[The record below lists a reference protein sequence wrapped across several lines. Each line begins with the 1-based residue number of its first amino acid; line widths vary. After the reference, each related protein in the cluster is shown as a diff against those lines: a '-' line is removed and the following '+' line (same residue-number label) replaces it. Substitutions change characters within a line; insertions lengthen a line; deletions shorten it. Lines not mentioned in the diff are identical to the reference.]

1 MKQNK
6 NISIKQIAKLS
17 GVSVATVSRVINN
30 NGRFSEETRERVMK
44 IINEYNYTTNM
55 AAKSL
60 RVSKS
65 KTIGVIVP
73 DVNNGFFS
81 ELVLEIEKYF
91 FSHGYSVFICNT
103 NQDEAKEKSYFK
115 SLDSK
120 LVDGIICIS
129 AISIDPAKCIKRNI
143 PVVFINNKDYKLER
157 DGVNFTGTI
166 DMPLLS
172 DYDLPSYL
180 VIKNG
185 NTEKV
190 ENAKGLFNYDRNM
203 SEIINYYGSI
213 SYKNEI
219 LKLKGNLET
228 NISYLSGSYQDGIL
242 NEIHIDKYTV
252 DILENN
258 KVISSKEFGI
268 NDVGT
273 TNNLSMEESVE
284 RNSNYEIQVNI
295 VDNLGNKYKYSLV
308 SGKATEVNFTDL
320 DQQYRGELIDVY
332 NKDGQVLYESNN

>member
-1 MKQNK
+1 MKKYALQIIIGILIFINIISLSYIVKLNK
-6 NISIKQIAKLS
+6 KIDSNNNYINGLS
-17 GVSVATVSRVINN
+17 GELNSSRFQAKDDNSLI
-30 NGRFSEETRERVMK
+30 SESNVEMVNEDLDALKCTYK
-44 IINEYNYTTNM
+44 I
-55 AAKSL
+55 S
-60 RVSKS
+60 
-65 KTIGVIVP
+65 
-73 DVNNGFFS
+73 
-81 ELVLEIEKYF
+81 LVLKEITDTTEVIY
-91 FSHGYSVFICNT
+91 
-103 NQDEAKEKSYFK
+103 
-115 SLDSK
+115 
-120 LVDGIICIS
+120 
-129 AISIDPAKCIKRNI
+129 R
-143 PVVFINNKDYKLER
+143 INNKDYKLER

>member
-1 MKQNK
+1 MKKYALQIIIGILIFINIISLSYIVKLNK
-6 NISIKQIAKLS
+6 KIDSNNNYINGLS
-17 GVSVATVSRVINN
+17 GELNSIRFQAKDDNSLISESNVEMVNEDLDALKCTYKISLVLKEITDTTEVIYRINN
-30 NGRFSEETRERVMK
+30 E
-44 IINEYNYTTNM
+44 
-55 AAKSL
+55 
-60 RVSKS
+60 
-65 KTIGVIVP
+65 
-73 DVNNGFFS
+73 
-81 ELVLEIEKYF
+81 
-91 FSHGYSVFICNT
+91 
-103 NQDEAKEKSYFK
+103 
-115 SLDSK
+115 
-120 LVDGIICIS
+120 
-129 AISIDPAKCIKRNI
+129 
-143 PVVFINNKDYKLER
+143 DYKLER

>member
-1 MKQNK
+1 MKKYALQIIIGILIFINIISLSYIVKLNK
-6 NISIKQIAKLS
+6 KIDSNNNYINGLS
-17 GVSVATVSRVINN
+17 GELNSI
-30 NGRFSEETRERVMK
+30 RFQAKDDNSLISESNVEMVNEDLDALKCTYK
-44 IINEYNYTTNM
+44 I
-55 AAKSL
+55 S
-60 RVSKS
+60 
-65 KTIGVIVP
+65 
-73 DVNNGFFS
+73 
-81 ELVLEIEKYF
+81 LVLKEITDTTEVIY
-91 FSHGYSVFICNT
+91 
-103 NQDEAKEKSYFK
+103 
-115 SLDSK
+115 
-120 LVDGIICIS
+120 
-129 AISIDPAKCIKRNI
+129 R
-143 PVVFINNKDYKLER
+143 INNKDYKLER

-332 NKDGQVLYESNN
+332 N

>member
-1 MKQNK
+1 MKKYALQIIIGILIFINIISLSYIVKLNK
-6 NISIKQIAKLS
+6 KIDSNNNYINGLS
-17 GVSVATVSRVINN
+17 GELNSI
-30 NGRFSEETRERVMK
+30 RFQAKDDNSLISESNVEMVNEDLDALKCTYK
-44 IINEYNYTTNM
+44 I
-55 AAKSL
+55 S
-60 RVSKS
+60 
-65 KTIGVIVP
+65 
-73 DVNNGFFS
+73 
-81 ELVLEIEKYF
+81 LVLKEITDTTEVIY
-91 FSHGYSVFICNT
+91 
-103 NQDEAKEKSYFK
+103 
-115 SLDSK
+115 
-120 LVDGIICIS
+120 
-129 AISIDPAKCIKRNI
+129 R
-143 PVVFINNKDYKLER
+143 INNKDYKLER

>member
-1 MKQNK
+1 MDLGGNMKKYILQIIIGILIFINIISLSYITKLNK
-6 NISIKQIAKLS
+6 KIDINNDYINGLS
-17 GVSVATVSRVINN
+17 GELNRI
-30 NGRFSEETRERVMK
+30 RFQQKDDNSLISESNVEMVNEELASLKCTYK
-44 IINEYNYTTNM
+44 I
-55 AAKSL
+55 S
-60 RVSKS
+60 
-65 KTIGVIVP
+65 
-73 DVNNGFFS
+73 
-81 ELVLEIEKYF
+81 LVLKEITDTTEVIY
-91 FSHGYSVFICNT
+91 
-103 NQDEAKEKSYFK
+103 
-115 SLDSK
+115 
-120 LVDGIICIS
+120 
-129 AISIDPAKCIKRNI
+129 R
-143 PVVFINNKDYKLER
+143 INNKDYKLER

-252 DILENN
+252 DILEDN
-258 KVISSKEFGI
+258 KVISTKEFVI
-268 NDVGT
+268 NDIGT
-273 TNNLSMEESVE
+273 NNNLSIEENLK
-284 RNSNYEIQVNI
+284 RNSNYEIQVNV

-332 NKDGQVLYESNN
+332 NKDGQVLYQSNN

>member
-1 MKQNK
+1 MKKYALQIIIGILIFINIISLSYIVKLNK
-6 NISIKQIAKLS
+6 KIDSNNNYINGLS
-17 GVSVATVSRVINN
+17 GELNSI
-30 NGRFSEETRERVMK
+30 RFQAKDDNSLISESNVEMVNEDLDALKCTYK
-44 IINEYNYTTNM
+44 I
-55 AAKSL
+55 S
-60 RVSKS
+60 
-65 KTIGVIVP
+65 
-73 DVNNGFFS
+73 
-81 ELVLEIEKYF
+81 LVLKEITDTTEVIY
-91 FSHGYSVFICNT
+91 
-103 NQDEAKEKSYFK
+103 
-115 SLDSK
+115 
-120 LVDGIICIS
+120 
-129 AISIDPAKCIKRNI
+129 R
-143 PVVFINNKDYKLER
+143 INNKDYKLER

-228 NISYLSGSYQDGIL
+228 NISYLSGSYQDGIS

>member
-1 MKQNK
+1 MKKYVLQIIIGILIFINIISLTYIVKLNK
-6 NISIKQIAKLS
+6 KIDSNNNYINSLS
-17 GVSVATVSRVINN
+17 GELNSI
-30 NGRFSEETRERVMK
+30 RFQAKDDNSLISESNVEMVNEDLASLKCTYK
-44 IINEYNYTTNM
+44 I
-55 AAKSL
+55 S
-60 RVSKS
+60 
-65 KTIGVIVP
+65 
-73 DVNNGFFS
+73 
-81 ELVLEIEKYF
+81 LVLKEITDTTEVIY
-91 FSHGYSVFICNT
+91 
-103 NQDEAKEKSYFK
+103 
-115 SLDSK
+115 
-120 LVDGIICIS
+120 
-129 AISIDPAKCIKRNI
+129 R
-143 PVVFINNKDYKLER
+143 INNKDHKLER
-157 DGVNFTGTI
+157 DGVNFTGNI

-228 NISYLSGSYQDGIL
+228 NISYLSGSYQDGIS

-273 TNNLSMEESVE
+273 NNNLSIEKNVE

>member
-1 MKQNK
+1 MKKYILQIIIGILIFINIISLSYITKLNK
-6 NISIKQIAKLS
+6 KIDINNDYINGLS
-17 GVSVATVSRVINN
+17 GELNRI
-30 NGRFSEETRERVMK
+30 RFQPKDDNSLISESNVEM
-44 IINEYNYTTNM
+44 INEEL
-55 AAKSL
+55 ASL
-60 RVSKS
+60 KCTYKIS
-65 KTIGVIVP
+65 
-73 DVNNGFFS
+73 
-81 ELVLEIEKYF
+81 LVLKEITDTTEVIY
-91 FSHGYSVFICNT
+91 
-103 NQDEAKEKSYFK
+103 
-115 SLDSK
+115 
-120 LVDGIICIS
+120 
-129 AISIDPAKCIKRNI
+129 R
-143 PVVFINNKDYKLER
+143 INNKDYKLER

-213 SYKNEI
+213 SYRSEI

-228 NISYLSGSYQDGIL
+228 NISYLSGSYQDGGS

-252 DILENN
+252 DILEDN
-258 KVISSKEFGI
+258 KVISTKEFVI
-268 NDVGT
+268 NDIGT
-273 TNNLSMEESVE
+273 NNNLSIEENLK
-284 RNSNYEIQVNI
+284 RNSNYEIQVNV

-332 NKDGQVLYESNN
+332 NKDGQVLYQSNN

>member
-1 MKQNK
+1 MKKYTLQIIIGILIFINIISLSYITKLNK
-6 NISIKQIAKLS
+6 KIDINNDYINGLS
-17 GVSVATVSRVINN
+17 GELNRI
-30 NGRFSEETRERVMK
+30 RFQQKDDNSLISESNVEMVNEELASLKCTYK
-44 IINEYNYTTNM
+44 I
-55 AAKSL
+55 S
-60 RVSKS
+60 
-65 KTIGVIVP
+65 
-73 DVNNGFFS
+73 
-81 ELVLEIEKYF
+81 LVLKEITDTTEVIY
-91 FSHGYSVFICNT
+91 
-103 NQDEAKEKSYFK
+103 
-115 SLDSK
+115 
-120 LVDGIICIS
+120 
-129 AISIDPAKCIKRNI
+129 R
-143 PVVFINNKDYKLER
+143 INNKDYKLER

-213 SYKNEI
+213 SYRSEI

-228 NISYLSGSYQDGIL
+228 NISYLSGSYQDGGS

-252 DILENN
+252 DILEDN
-258 KVISSKEFGI
+258 KVISTKEFVI
-268 NDVGT
+268 NDIGT
-273 TNNLSMEESVE
+273 NNNLSIEENLK
-284 RNSNYEIQVNI
+284 RNSNYEIQVNV

-332 NKDGQVLYESNN
+332 NKDGQVLYQSNN

>member
-1 MKQNK
+1 MDLGGNMKKYTLQIIIGILIFINIISLSYITKLNK
-6 NISIKQIAKLS
+6 KIDINNDYINGLS
-17 GVSVATVSRVINN
+17 GELNRI
-30 NGRFSEETRERVMK
+30 RFQPKDDNSLISESNVEM
-44 IINEYNYTTNM
+44 INEEL
-55 AAKSL
+55 ASL
-60 RVSKS
+60 KCTYKIS
-65 KTIGVIVP
+65 
-73 DVNNGFFS
+73 
-81 ELVLEIEKYF
+81 LVLKEITDTTEVIY
-91 FSHGYSVFICNT
+91 
-103 NQDEAKEKSYFK
+103 
-115 SLDSK
+115 
-120 LVDGIICIS
+120 
-129 AISIDPAKCIKRNI
+129 R
-143 PVVFINNKDYKLER
+143 INNKDYKLER

-213 SYKNEI
+213 SYRSEI

-228 NISYLSGSYQDGIL
+228 NISYLSGSYQDGGS

-252 DILENN
+252 DILEDN
-258 KVISSKEFGI
+258 KVISTKEFVI
-268 NDVGT
+268 NDIGT
-273 TNNLSMEESVE
+273 NNNLSIEENLK
-284 RNSNYEIQVNI
+284 RNSNYEIQVNV

-332 NKDGQVLYESNN
+332 NKDGQVLYQSNN

>member
-1 MKQNK
+1 MKKYILQIIIGILIFINIISLSYITKLNK
-6 NISIKQIAKLS
+6 KIDINNDYINGLS
-17 GVSVATVSRVINN
+17 GELNRI
-30 NGRFSEETRERVMK
+30 RFQQKDDNSLISESNVEMVNEELASLKCTYK
-44 IINEYNYTTNM
+44 I
-55 AAKSL
+55 S
-60 RVSKS
+60 
-65 KTIGVIVP
+65 
-73 DVNNGFFS
+73 
-81 ELVLEIEKYF
+81 LVLKEITDTTEVIY
-91 FSHGYSVFICNT
+91 
-103 NQDEAKEKSYFK
+103 
-115 SLDSK
+115 
-120 LVDGIICIS
+120 
-129 AISIDPAKCIKRNI
+129 R
-143 PVVFINNKDYKLER
+143 INNKDYKLER

-213 SYKNEI
+213 SYRSEI

-228 NISYLSGSYQDGIL
+228 NISYLSGSYQDGVS

-252 DILENN
+252 DILEDN
-258 KVISSKEFGI
+258 KVISTKEFVI
-268 NDVGT
+268 NDIGT
-273 TNNLSMEESVE
+273 NNNLSIEENLK
-284 RNSNYEIQVNI
+284 RNSNYEIQVNV

-332 NKDGQVLYESNN
+332 NKDGQVLYQSNN

>member
-1 MKQNK
+1 MVNEELASLKCTYK
-6 NISIKQIAKLS
+6 IS
-17 GVSVATVSRVINN
+17 
-30 NGRFSEETRERVMK
+30 
-44 IINEYNYTTNM
+44 
-55 AAKSL
+55 
-60 RVSKS
+60 
-65 KTIGVIVP
+65 
-73 DVNNGFFS
+73 
-81 ELVLEIEKYF
+81 LVLKEITDTTEVIY
-91 FSHGYSVFICNT
+91 
-103 NQDEAKEKSYFK
+103 
-115 SLDSK
+115 
-120 LVDGIICIS
+120 
-129 AISIDPAKCIKRNI
+129 R
-143 PVVFINNKDYKLER
+143 INNKDYKLER

-213 SYKNEI
+213 SYRSEI

-228 NISYLSGSYQDGIL
+228 NISYLSGSYQDGGS

-252 DILENN
+252 DILEDN
-258 KVISSKEFGI
+258 KVISTKEFVI
-268 NDVGT
+268 NDIGT
-273 TNNLSMEESVE
+273 NNNLSIEENLK
-284 RNSNYEIQVNI
+284 RNSNYEIQVNV

-332 NKDGQVLYESNN
+332 NKDGQVLYQSNN

>member
-1 MKQNK
+1 MKKYALQIIIGILIFINIISLSYIVKLNK
-6 NISIKQIAKLS
+6 KIDSNNNYINGLS
-17 GVSVATVSRVINN
+17 GELNSI
-30 NGRFSEETRERVMK
+30 RFQAKDDNSLISESNVEMVNEDLDALKYTYK
-44 IINEYNYTTNM
+44 I
-55 AAKSL
+55 S
-60 RVSKS
+60 
-65 KTIGVIVP
+65 
-73 DVNNGFFS
+73 
-81 ELVLEIEKYF
+81 LVLKEITDTTEVIY
-91 FSHGYSVFICNT
+91 
-103 NQDEAKEKSYFK
+103 
-115 SLDSK
+115 
-120 LVDGIICIS
+120 
-129 AISIDPAKCIKRNI
+129 R
-143 PVVFINNKDYKLER
+143 INNKDYKLER

>member
-1 MKQNK
+1 MKKYALQIIIGILIFINIISLTYIVKLNK
-6 NISIKQIAKLS
+6 KIDSNNNYINGLS
-17 GVSVATVSRVINN
+17 GELNSI
-30 NGRFSEETRERVMK
+30 RFQAKDDNSLISESNVEM
-44 IINEYNYTTNM
+44 INEDLT
-55 AAKSL
+55 SL
-60 RVSKS
+60 KCTYKIS
-65 KTIGVIVP
+65 
-73 DVNNGFFS
+73 
-81 ELVLEIEKYF
+81 LVLKEITDTTEVIY
-91 FSHGYSVFICNT
+91 
-103 NQDEAKEKSYFK
+103 
-115 SLDSK
+115 
-120 LVDGIICIS
+120 
-129 AISIDPAKCIKRNI
+129 R
-143 PVVFINNKDYKLER
+143 INNKDYKLER

-172 DYDLPSYL
+172 DYDLPSYF

>member
-1 MKQNK
+1 MKKYALQIIIGILIFINIISLSYIVKLNK
-6 NISIKQIAKLS
+6 KIDSNNNYINGLS
-17 GVSVATVSRVINN
+17 GELNSI
-30 NGRFSEETRERVMK
+30 RFQAKDDNSLISESNVEMVNEDLDALKCTYK
-44 IINEYNYTTNM
+44 I
-55 AAKSL
+55 S
-60 RVSKS
+60 
-65 KTIGVIVP
+65 
-73 DVNNGFFS
+73 
-81 ELVLEIEKYF
+81 LVLKEITDTTEVIY
-91 FSHGYSVFICNT
+91 
-103 NQDEAKEKSYFK
+103 
-115 SLDSK
+115 
-120 LVDGIICIS
+120 
-129 AISIDPAKCIKRNI
+129 R
-143 PVVFINNKDYKLER
+143 INNKDYKLKR

>member
-1 MKQNK
+1 MKKYALQIIIGILIFINIISLSYITKLNK
-6 NISIKQIAKLS
+6 KIDSNNNYINGLS
-17 GVSVATVSRVINN
+17 GELNSI
-30 NGRFSEETRERVMK
+30 RFQAKDDNSLISESNVEMVNEDLDALKCTYK
-44 IINEYNYTTNM
+44 I
-55 AAKSL
+55 S
-60 RVSKS
+60 
-65 KTIGVIVP
+65 
-73 DVNNGFFS
+73 
-81 ELVLEIEKYF
+81 LVLKEITDTTEVIY
-91 FSHGYSVFICNT
+91 
-103 NQDEAKEKSYFK
+103 
-115 SLDSK
+115 
-120 LVDGIICIS
+120 
-129 AISIDPAKCIKRNI
+129 R
-143 PVVFINNKDYKLER
+143 INNKDYKLER
-157 DGVNFTGTI
+157 DGVNFTGNI

-185 NTEKV
+185 NTEKI

>member
-1 MKQNK
+1 MKKYALQIIIGILIFINIISLSYIVKLNK
-6 NISIKQIAKLS
+6 KIDSNNNYINGLS
-17 GVSVATVSRVINN
+17 GELNSI
-30 NGRFSEETRERVMK
+30 RFQAKDDNSLISESNVEMVNEDLDALKCTYK
-44 IINEYNYTTNM
+44 I
-55 AAKSL
+55 S
-60 RVSKS
+60 
-65 KTIGVIVP
+65 
-73 DVNNGFFS
+73 
-81 ELVLEIEKYF
+81 LVLKEITDTTEVIY
-91 FSHGYSVFICNT
+91 
-103 NQDEAKEKSYFK
+103 
-115 SLDSK
+115 
-120 LVDGIICIS
+120 
-129 AISIDPAKCIKRNI
+129 R
-143 PVVFINNKDYKLER
+143 INNKDYKLER

-273 TNNLSMEESVE
+273 NNNLSIEENVE

>member
-1 MKQNK
+1 MKKYALQIIIGILIFINIISLSYIVKLNK
-6 NISIKQIAKLS
+6 KIDSNNNYINGLS
-17 GVSVATVSRVINN
+17 GELNSI
-30 NGRFSEETRERVMK
+30 RFQAEDYNSLISESNVEM
-44 IINEYNYTTNM
+44 INEDLT
-55 AAKSL
+55 SL
-60 RVSKS
+60 KCTYKIS
-65 KTIGVIVP
+65 
-73 DVNNGFFS
+73 
-81 ELVLEIEKYF
+81 LVL
-91 FSHGYSVFICNT
+91 
-103 NQDEAKEKSYFK
+103 KEMTDTTEVIY
-115 SLDSK
+115 
-120 LVDGIICIS
+120 
-129 AISIDPAKCIKRNI
+129 R
-143 PVVFINNKDYKLER
+143 INNKDYKLER

-185 NTEKV
+185 NTEKL
-190 ENAKGLFNYDRNM
+190 ENAKGLFNYDRSM

-213 SYKNEI
+213 SYRNEI

-228 NISYLSGSYQDGIL
+228 NISYLSGSYQDGVS

-258 KVISSKEFGI
+258 KVISSKEFVI

-273 TNNLSMEESVE
+273 NNNLSMEENVE

-332 NKDGQVLYESNN
+332 NKDGQILYESNN

>member
-1 MKQNK
+1 MKKYALQIIIGILIFINIISLSYIVKLNK
-6 NISIKQIAKLS
+6 KIDSNNNYINGLS
-17 GVSVATVSRVINN
+17 GELNSI
-30 NGRFSEETRERVMK
+30 RFQAKDDNSLISESNVEMVNEDLDALKCTYK
-44 IINEYNYTTNM
+44 I
-55 AAKSL
+55 S
-60 RVSKS
+60 
-65 KTIGVIVP
+65 
-73 DVNNGFFS
+73 
-81 ELVLEIEKYF
+81 LVLKEI
-91 FSHGYSVFICNT
+91 T
-103 NQDEAKEKSYFK
+103 
-115 SLDSK
+115 DSTE
-120 LVDGIICIS
+120 VIY
-129 AISIDPAKCIKRNI
+129 R
-143 PVVFINNKDYKLER
+143 INNKDYKLER